1 MYRITEGKDKYIYVK
16 NDAALE
22 EWKAQNV
29 GKKYVVN
36 RMKGLG
42 EMDVEQTEE
51 CLTGPGRVLQ
61 QITVDDVNA
70 ANALFDQLMGT
81 AAAPRKEYIKIHS
94 KEATYN
100 AE

>member
-1 MYRITEGKDKYIYVK
+1 MYRITEGKDKYISVK

-70 ANALFDQLMGT
+70 ANALFDQLM
-81 AAAPRKEYIKIHS
+81 
-94 KEATYN
+94 
-100 AE
+100 